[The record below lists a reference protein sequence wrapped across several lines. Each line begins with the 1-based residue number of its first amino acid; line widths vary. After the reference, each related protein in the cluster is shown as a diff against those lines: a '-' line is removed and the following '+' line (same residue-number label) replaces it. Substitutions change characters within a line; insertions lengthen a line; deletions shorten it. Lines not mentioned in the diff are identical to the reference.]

1 MMTSVGGTHIRCFS
15 FSSIGEIVANILTG
29 KVRDEK
35 QQNILLNS
43 YAKSKK
49 YLRLVYSLW
58 NKRKYAYTL
67 YKILTKFKDI

>member
-1 MMTSVGGTHIRCFS
+1 MMTSVGGTQIRCFS
-15 FSSIGEIVANILTG
+15 FSSIGEIAANILTG

-58 NKRKYAYTL
+58 NKREYAYTL